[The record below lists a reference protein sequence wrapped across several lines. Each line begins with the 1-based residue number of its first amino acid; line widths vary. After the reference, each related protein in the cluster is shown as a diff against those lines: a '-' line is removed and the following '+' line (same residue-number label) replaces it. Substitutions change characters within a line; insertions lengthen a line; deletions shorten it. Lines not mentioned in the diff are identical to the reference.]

1 MEINI
6 LYKDQDQIYDKDYL
20 MAKINAIE
28 LSNYL
33 KKNITDVEDY
43 IIKNDNIFEDISNL
57 KEIYEYQNFFLLK
70 KSDEYILLD
79 GFRRL
84 LVFTVPDIDI
94 NVRIYNYDEFS
105 SKEILNLLIN
115 LNHTKF
121 VGSLGFYYDR
131 GVCLALDKL
140 FNINISKYHKV
151 LDGYLRHDDTK
162 RSYLKNYLKNK
173 LLFERLLNDM
183 FISDMEFIQS
193 IYKEDIVFLNDIFGV
208 LIYNFRKENGNKILN
223 HNDFIE
229 LIKNDESFIDLHDKV
244 KKYGD
249 NNSAKSIEVINKL
262 TESYKKVF
270 DILSGKKVE
279 LTFNE
284 KIIEYKKK
292 LDIFKKNKNYI
303 KLTKNRDTFIAEKII
318 FNNYKKGILNNFKLF
333 VQPLKEDLYNVG
345 YGLVEHGIELVPNEN
360 KSYRNNQ
367 DFDLYVIIGDT
378 KEKISHGYSNYG
390 RGQTYI
396 DFSLWYKTKH
406 SIRYKIDLFVDISQ
420 KEFKE
425 GKIKRYGK

>member
-1 MEINI
+1 MEINVLHKGI
-6 LYKDQDQIYDKDYL
+6 DQIYNKEYL
-20 MAKINAIE
+20 LVKINAIE
-28 LSNYL
+28 LSDYL
-33 KKNITDVEDY
+33 KNNITDINDY
-43 IIKNDNIFEDISNL
+43 IINNKFNIVNFSNL
-57 KEIYEYQNFFLLK
+57 NEIYEYQNFFLLK

-84 LVFTVPDIDI
+84 LVFTVPNIDI
-94 NVRIYNYDEFS
+94 NVRIYNYDDFN
-105 SKEILNLLIN
+105 SKELLNLLIN

-121 VGSLGFYYDR
+121 IGGLGFYYDR

-140 FNINISKYHKV
+140 FGINISKYHQV
-151 LDGYLRHDDTK
+151 LDGYLRYDDIK
-162 RSYLKNYLKNK
+162 RSYLKNDSDNN

-193 IYKEDIVFLNDIFGV
+193 LYKENNVFLNDIFGV

-223 HNDFIE
+223 HKDFIE
-229 LIKNDESFIDLHDKV
+229 LIKNNESLIDLHDKV

-249 NNSAKSIEVINKL
+249 DNSAKSIEVINKL

-284 KIIEYKKK
+284 KIIEYKKE
-292 LDIFKKNKNYI
+292 LDIFKKNKDYI
-303 KLTKNRDTFIAEKII
+303 KLTKNRDTFIAERII
-318 FNNYKKGILNNFKLF
+318 FENYKKGISNKFKLF

-345 YGLVEHGIELVPNEN
+345 YGLVEHEIEVVPNEN
-360 KSYRNNQ
+360 KSFRNTE
-367 DFDLYVIIGDT
+367 DFNIYVIIGDS
-378 KEKISHGYSNYG
+378 KVKIRHGYSNYG

-396 DFSLWYKTKH
+396 EFYLWGETKH
-406 SIRYKIDLFVDISQ
+406 NISYKIDLFVNISQ

-425 GKIKRYGK
+425 AKVKHYGK